1 MKNVL
6 GGIFVFILIS
16 CGAVQM
22 AWAQSGDENRGRRLG
37 VGDRELVPLP
47 RNVNLP
53 ERVEAPTRPRPERN
67 RTDRTEPTEP
77 EIPEWMKE
85 FEENYDTYGM
95 SVAVEEALSDNV
107 SSDDILTFIISRTEK
122 FKRKRGLKALY
133 CSGVDRNTVREAA
146 NKLGITVKDVS
157 LSLEEAIAECG
168 SKLTLEDRDL
178 METPA
183 SSQESGTGA
192 SVITE
197 EFIIDPSDSDNP
209 SSPARP

>member
-6 GGIFVFILIS
+6 CGIFVFILIG

-37 VGDRELVPLP
+37 LGDRELVPLP
-47 RNVNLP
+47 VNVNLP
-53 ERVEAPTRPRPERN
+53 ERVEAPTRPRPER
-67 RTDRTEPTEP
+67 TEPTEP
-77 EIPEWMKE
+77 EIPDWMKE
-85 FEENYDTYGM
+85 FEKNYDTYGM

-133 CSGVDRNTVREAA
+133 CSGVDRNTVRDAA
-146 NKLGITVKDVS
+146 NKLGITVEEVS

-197 EFIIDPSDSDNP
+197 EFISDPGDSDNP

>member
-6 GGIFVFILIS
+6 CGIFIFILTG
-16 CGAVQM
+16 CGAIQM
-22 AWAQSGDENRGRRLG
+22 AWAQSGDENPGRRLSS
-37 VGDRELVPLP
+37 GDRELVPIP

-53 ERVEAPTRPRPERN
+53 ERVEAPTRPRPER
-67 RTDRTEPTEP
+67 TERTESTEP
-77 EIPEWMKE
+77 ELPEWMKE

-95 SVAVEEALSDNV
+95 SMAVEEALANDV
-107 SSDDILTFIISRTEK
+107 SSDNILTFIISRTEK
-122 FKRKRGLKALY
+122 FKRKKGLKALY
-133 CSGVDRNTVREAA
+133 CSGVDRNTVRDAA
-146 NKLGITVKDVS
+146 NKLGITVEEVS

-183 SSQESGTGA
+183 SSQESGASA

-197 EFIIDPSDSDNP
+197 EFIIDPSDSGNP